1 MPSVKAAGET
11 ICWDKSE
18 LPLLMVY
25 NEIIRQYSPKVND
38 FMSRPRIELILGS
51 DPYSENR
58 TLGIYD
64 HRQKSKICM
73 S

>member
-1 MPSVKAAGET
+1 
-11 ICWDKSE
+11 
-18 LPLLMVY
+18 MVY
-25 NEIIRQYSPKVND
+25 NEIIREYSPKVND
-38 FMSRPRIELILGS
+38 FVPRPRIELILGS
-51 DPYSENR
+51 DPYSENW